1 MIIMGSAI
9 SLYYYLNLMVTLFR
23 RPQAVQPHD
32 AVNHWGIQAGGIMV
46 LLVTLAVLYFGI
58 FPETLSKIIT
68 LVRMY

>member
-58 FPETLSKIIT
+58 FPKRYQKLS
-68 LVRMY
+68 R

>member
-1 MIIMGSAI
+1 
-9 SLYYYLNLMVTLFR
+9 
-23 RPQAVQPHD
+23 
-32 AVNHWGIQAGGIMV
+32 MV